1 MIAYKKRC
9 TEFKNDIRSIIPLSL
24 LFSFMM
30 FVFAPFEIYLSNK
43 GYFFFPGWDMAGIAC
58 VCFIGS
64 FMVITGILFCLAIL
78 GQKLYKF
85 IYGCFFGGTIALYLQ
100 GNWDTT
106 DYGAWNGA
114 EIDWS
119 NFRIQFFA
127 FLVVFVLLIT
137 GSAVICLIK
146 YDFFSK
152 ISVIASCFLIAVL
165 VVTLSVLLITK
176 NGLSKDK
183 EYICTTEEEL
193 SLSANENMLI
203 LVLDAFDSSA
213 FREIID
219 GNEGDGYKNI
229 LSDFTYYPDTLT
241 GYSSTDMSLPLI
253 ITGKGYK
260 NDKLFGEYMD
270 EAFAESEMIRWLD
283 ANNWEKDIYTDAL
296 MPQGN
301 DGYGISNSKMLAR
314 VVSDRSELMY
324 YIYTMVAFRYTPQPI
339 KNHFYFYADNI
350 KGNLNKIV
358 GDYEAYGGDNIK
370 FCNKIEDLTAL
381 KTGGVFQLIHIEGAH
396 EPFTVDS
403 NCERVDESSYE
414 DECRASLKIAAEL
427 IDKLKEQNIYDN
439 TILII
444 MADHGYSNGRQNPLL
459 MIKGMDEH
467 HPFMVS
473 DNVVSY
479 YDLQDAYIELLDR
492 QVQSKELFTEYTDSQ
507 RERFYC
513 TVPFNTHLNFDTYGG
528 GMTEYVCKGNAWNQ
542 SALSNTGHVY
552 DEKETVNIR

>member
-1 MIAYKKRC
+1 MRKEKYKYIR
-9 TEFKNDIRSIIPLSL
+9 DIMPSTL

-43 GYFFFPGWDMAGIAC
+43 GYFFFPGWDMAGISC

-78 GQKLYKF
+78 EQKLYKF

-119 NFRIQFFA
+119 NFHIQFFA

-152 ISVIASCFLIAVL
+152 ISVIASCFLMAVL
-165 VVTLSVLLITK
+165 VITLSVLLLTK

-193 SLSANENMLI
+193 SLSSDENMLI

-219 GNEGDGYKNI
+219 GKEGDGYKNI

-314 VVSDRSELMY
+314 VASDRFELMY
-324 YIYTMVAFRYTPQPI
+324 YIYTMVVFRYTPQPI

-358 GDYEAYGGDNIK
+358 GDYEAYGGDDIK
-370 FCNKIEDLTAL
+370 FCNKIEELTAL

-414 DECRASLKIAAEL
+414 DECRASLKIATEL

-467 HPFMVS
+467 HSFMVS

-479 YDLQDAYIELLDR
+479 YDLQDAYLKLLDR
-492 QVQSKELFTEYTDSQ
+492 RVQSKELFTEYTDSQ

-528 GMTEYVCKGNAWNQ
+528 GMTEYVCKGYAWDQ
-542 SALSNTGHVY
+542 SALERSGIQYT
-552 DEKETVNIR
+552 EKEEIQIR